1 MAGWQRGLSL
11 AQRRRVVIRASE
23 SGKQMKSSVL
33 SSSAK
38 FKPLRHFTALAA
50 CTLALA
56 ACATAPVQTVPG
68 AVVATPQPLARMVVT
83 TPDAEHD
90 VLAQM
95 LAGEMALTRAD
106 LPAAAGFYGRAMN
119 LSSDPK
125 VAARAA
131 ELALAIHDDAAASR
145 ALDKWQQLGAT
156 PAALARARAELA
168 LDRGDGALAQIELER
183 LLASGDKNAWRQ
195 FGRVLVGARDQAQAA
210 RMLEA
215 LATPQRLPADVQA
228 WLAMSELGDKL
239 GRHAYAMR
247 IAEAAMTRFRS
258 PESYAWTAH
267 LKLGQGDSAGAR
279 ALLQQAISRAPTDTR
294 LRLAYATMLG
304 RAGDYPAA
312 SRALERGPQN
322 AEIYALRAAL
332 AAQNKDG
339 KTLAT
344 LYQQL
349 QQAAPEV
356 REQSAYLLGQL
367 AEMQRRDAEALTW
380 YAQVGDDDPHALD
393 ADLRSALILHTQGRT
408 ADAHQL
414 LEQLELSYLEQPAQL
429 RQAYQLDAELYLRER
444 KYPQA
449 EAAFG
454 RALQVVP
461 DDPALLYGRGLAY
474 AQAGNIDMAVQDFQ
488 RLLKIKPGD
497 VDASNALGFT
507 LADAN
512 RDLPEAE
519 RLIQVARAA
528 KPEDPA
534 IADSWGWLQYRLGH
548 LEQAVQT
555 LRGAWASRK
564 DPDVGVHLGEVL
576 LKQGNAH
583 DAQRVFDEVRKI
595 DPHNATLQETLKR
608 LHP

>member
-1 MAGWQRGLSL
+1 L

-38 FKPLRHFTALAA
+38 FKPWWHFTALAA
-50 CTLALA
+50 CALALA
-56 ACATAPVQTVPG
+56 GCATAPVQTAPK
-68 AVVATPQPLARMVVT
+68 AIVATPQPLARIVVA

-90 VLAQM
+90 VLAQV

-106 LPAAAGFYGRAMN
+106 LPTAAGFYAQAMT

-131 ELALAIHDDAAASR
+131 ELALAIHDDTAAAR
-145 ALDKWQQLGAT
+145 ALDKWQQLGAK

-168 LDRGDGALAQIELER
+168 LDRGDGALAQTELER

-195 FGRVLVGARDQAQAA
+195 FGRVLVGARDRAQAA

-228 WLAMSELGDKL
+228 WLAMSELGAKL
-239 GRHAYAMR
+239 GRNAYAMR

-258 PESYAWTAH
+258 PESYAWAAH
-267 LKLGQGDSAGAR
+267 MKLSQGDSAGAR
-279 ALLQQAISRAPTDTR
+279 ALLHQAISKAPTDAR
-294 LRLAYATMLG
+294 LRLAYASLLG
-304 RAGDYPAA
+304 QAGDYPAA
-312 SRALERGPQN
+312 ARTLERGPQN

-332 AAQNKDG
+332 AAQNKDD
-339 KTLAT
+339 KTLAA
-344 LYQQL
+344 LYQHL
-349 QQAAPEV
+349 QNAAPEV
-356 REQSAYLLGQL
+356 RERSTYLLGQL
-367 AEMQRRDAEALTW
+367 AEMQHRNAEALAW
-380 YAQVGDDDPHALD
+380 YAQVGDDDPHAFD

-429 RQAYQLDAELYLRER
+429 RQAYQLDAELYLREQQ
-444 KYPQA
+444 YPQA

-454 RALQVVP
+454 RALQVAP

-474 AQAGNIDMAVQDFQ
+474 AQAGNIDMAVRDFR
-488 RLLKIKPGD
+488 RLLEIKPGD
-497 VDASNALGFT
+497 VNASNALGFT

-519 RLIQVARAA
+519 RLIQVARTAMP
-528 KPEDPA
+528 KDPA

-548 LEQAVQT
+548 LDQAVQT
-555 LRGAWASRK
+555 LRAAWASRK

-583 DAQRVFDEVRKI
+583 DAQEVFDEVRKI